1 MKDLLIKSFKKA
13 NNKLILLDYDGT
25 LVDYVKVP
33 QEARPSEN
41 LLSSLLKLNKSP
53 HTRLVIITGRAY
65 QDINGFV
72 GHLPIDIVAEH
83 GAMIREDL
91 KWKQLI
97 ADEGKW
103 QHLFFPMLE
112 KFTKTCPGSFIEHK
126 RFSLAYHYRNADS
139 DCGYSRSRALIG
151 EISKRAPEFGLKIT
165 DGNKVVEVRRK
176 DIDKGKGTLY
186 VLEKE
191 DFDFILSIGDDK
203 TDEDMFEVLKNN
215 RYAFTIK
222 VGAGETSAKYRLE
235 NVQQVIVLLNELL

>member
-1 MKDLLIKSFKKA
+1 MKDLLIKSFRKA

-25 LVDYVKVP
+25 LVDYVKLP

-41 LLSSLLKLNKSP
+41 LLSALLKLNKSP
-53 HTRLVIITGRAY
+53 NTRVVIITGRAY

-91 KWKQLI
+91 RWKQLI
-97 ADEGKW
+97 ADDGKW

-126 RFSLAYHYRNADS
+126 RFSLAYHYRNADA

-151 EISKRAPEFGLKIT
+151 ELSARAPEFGLKIM
-165 DGNKVVEVRRK
+165 DGKKVVEVRRK
-176 DIDKGKGTLY
+176 DIDKGKGTVY
-186 VLEKE
+186 VLGRE
-191 DFDFILSIGDDK
+191 DYDFILSIGDDK
-203 TDEDMFEVLKNN
+203 TDEDMFEVLKYNEHA
-215 RYAFTIK
+215 YTIK
-222 VGAGETSAKYRLE
+222 VGAGETSAKYRLD
-235 NVQQVIVLLNELL
+235 NVQQVIVLINELL